1 MSKRRWNGSY
11 QSSNTP
17 IYNKPGV
24 KRDDYALYRCMITK
38 VLYVDDPSNISR
50 NSQNPEVLYD
60 AVILGGSEEGNVLS
74 NCRLASWLG
83 GNSNYS
89 ERILVPTSKDLSSV
103 RLSQHDGD
111 IVYIEF
117 NQGHD
122 GYPVI
127 ISTSKGL
134 SNKIAATTAEGPRLL
149 EEYNGLV
156 RNINN
161 KGELITTMKSGKTKE
176 GRFQSESSFLVK
188 EEWLSTEKVDLTF
201 RTGLKLSHD
210 GKNDIS
216 TTTYKNGLSL
226 IENGKDDKTTV
237 VFKGGLAVTHN
248 GKDDVYT
255 LVTKEGASIKIDGKN
270 DEILLKDKASGALKI
285 TGEKVAIGA
294 SSAELLEQISQ
305 SLQQIITFANSE
317 ANHVHLGNLGYPTA
331 VPTTTANWT
340 ALGTALSGI
349 KGLVDGIKGTL

>member
-1 MSKRRWNGSY
+1 MSRRRWNGSY

-17 IYNKPGV
+17 TYNKPGIS
-24 KRDDYALYRCMITK
+24 RNDYALYRCMITK
-38 VLYVDDPSNISR
+38 VIYVDDPSNISK

-60 AVILGGSEEGNVLS
+60 AVILGGQEEGNTLS

-89 ERILVPTSKDLSSV
+89 ETILVPTSKDLSNV

-111 IVYIEF
+111 VVYIEF

-127 ISTSKGL
+127 ISMAKGL
-134 SNKIAATTAEGPRLL
+134 SNKVAATRADGPRVL
-149 EEYNGLV
+149 EEYNGLI

-161 KGELITTMKSGKTKE
+161 KGELITTMKSGQTKD
-176 GRFQSESSFLVK
+176 GRFVSENSFLVK
-188 EEWLSTEKVDLTF
+188 EEWLSTEKVDLSF
-201 RTGLKLSHD
+201 RNGLKISHD
-210 GKNDIS
+210 GKNDVS

-226 IENGKDDKTTV
+226 IQNGKDDKTTV
-237 VFKGGLAVTHN
+237 VFKGGLSVTTN

-270 DEILLKDKASGALKI
+270 DVIQLKDKGTGALKI

-340 ALGTALSGI
+340 ALGSALTAI